1 MVAKPRT
8 MTMMNHPRLYL
19 LVGYP
24 GAGKTTMARI
34 IHDHSGAIHLWADKE
49 RRAMFAH
56 PTHAPGESRQLYN
69 RLNEETAQLLAEGK
83 SVIFDTNF
91 NFRKDRDHLRQIA
104 AANNAEATVVWVSTP
119 KEIAKQ
125 RAVHDRQ
132 LRNGYEF
139 VLPESEFERMSRHL
153 QPPAPDEAYEA
164 FDGTDLDPGDVIK
177 RLGLE

>member
-1 MVAKPRT
+1 
-8 MTMMNHPRLYL
+8 MTVMQRPRLYL

-24 GAGKTTMARI
+24 GAGKTTVAKI
-34 IHDHSGAIHLWADKE
+34 IHDHSGAVHLWADKE
-49 RRAMFAH
+49 RREMFKI
-56 PTHAPGESRQLYN
+56 PTHKPSESRQLYN
-69 RLNEETAQLLAEGK
+69 HLNKETAKLLSEGK

-104 AANNAEATVVWVSTP
+104 KDNDAEATVVWVNTP

-139 VLPESEFERMSRHL
+139 VLPESEFDRMSRNL
-153 QPPAPDEAYEA
+153 QPPKPDETYEA
-164 FDGTDLDPGDVIK
+164 FDGTDLDPNDVIT
-177 RLGLE
+177 RLGLK